1 MSSAALMRV
10 EDRPSHALAIPS
22 VSPEQVGLLKRTIC
36 KGATDDELQLFVGV
50 CNRLQLD
57 PFARQIYAVK
67 RWDSRERRE
76 VMQVQT
82 SIDGFRL
89 IAQRSDEY
97 MGQTPPQWADLEDEG
112 DAVPPKIV
120 WYDVWPHK
128 IPPFAARIGVY
139 RRGFAEPLYATAK
152 WDSYVQTTKEGKV
165 TSMWAKMPDLML
177 AKVAEALALRKA
189 FPQELSGVYTGD
201 EMAQA
206 TVAATEEPQPA
217 AWQPVGRPAP
227 KRVTEL
233 AEALDYRIPF
243 KKASQKPLAELPSE
257 YLRNAAAWIAEK
269 RETDDRPDFYLD
281 VTDAI
286 ALVLADR
293 EKDQGVIDF
302 DEEAEATAA
311 QDAAERGDD
320 GYEGTPLPAYVPPAP
335 APGEAPSIGTP
346 ANPPPTSRA
355 GRVKHIYELLA
366 HPACADDRDAVKNRL
381 VNRIDDHAIK
391 VMEAA
396 LESKVKQAENA
407 PKKRGVKAEHSFG
420 GPMPGEDGTLPLDDK
435 RPSRNAVSEGH

>member
-10 EDRPSHALAIPS
+10 EDQPSRALAIPS

-97 MGQTPPQWADLEDEG
+97 AGQVGPYWCGADGQWAEVWLMKQ
-112 DAVPPKIV
+112 PP
-120 WYDVWPHK
+120 
-128 IPPFAARIGVY
+128 AAAKVGVL
-139 RRGFAEPLYATAK
+139 RRGFAEPLYAVAR
-152 WDSYVQTTKEGKV
+152 WDSYVQTKKDGEV
-165 TSMWAKMPDLML
+165 ASMWAKMPDLML

-206 TVAATEEPQPA
+206 TAAATDE
-217 AWQPVGRPAP
+217 PAP
-227 KRVTEL
+227 SAWKPVARPESKRVTDL
-233 AEALDYRIPF
+233 AEALEYHIPF
-243 KKASQKPLAELPSE
+243 KKASPKPLHELPSE
-257 YLRNAAAWIAEK
+257 YLRSASAWIMEK

-302 DEEAEATAA
+302 DEEAEASAA

-320 GYEGTPLPAYVPPAP
+320 GYEGTPLPAYTPPSPAP
-335 APGEAPSIGTP
+335 ADAPPIGTP
-346 ANPPPTSRA
+346 SNPPPSSRA
-355 GRVKHIYELLA
+355 GRIKHIHEMLA

-396 LESKVKQAENA
+396 LESKIRQAEKE
-407 PKKRGVKAEHSFG
+407 PKKRGPKGEVSIG
-420 GPMPGEDGTLPLDDK
+420 GPLPGEDGLGLEDK
-435 RPSRNAVSEGH
+435 RASKDALHSGH